1 MKESPRKRREKTP
14 VDLDKIVIKKRERK
28 QQEEKTPDEKV
39 LGKRSNLFNKYDQL
53 NQNNTHCL

>member
-1 MKESPRKRREKTP
+1 MDPSDELKELIKSRQLELEKTRQEE
-14 VDLDKIVIKKRERK
+14 KRK

-53 NQNNTHCL
+53 NQK